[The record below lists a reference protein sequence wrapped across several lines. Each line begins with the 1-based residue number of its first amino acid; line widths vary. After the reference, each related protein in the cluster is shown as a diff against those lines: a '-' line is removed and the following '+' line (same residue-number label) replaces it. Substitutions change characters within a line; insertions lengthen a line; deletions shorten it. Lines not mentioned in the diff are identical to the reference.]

1 MMDRR
6 TFEGP
11 MDWEYHGTGPL
22 DASSPFTK
30 HVTNSNNNL
39 DNNSATTAQSQPP
52 FGTPSRPTPAVFAS
66 NPFASANASSKLP
79 STPSKP
85 LVALSSNNPFTPKLQ
100 PHAAPPF
107 RNPAFTTPRRPFNES
122 MYSEPE
128 SSPAMTEKT
137 SDIEMETPEGDRTDD
152 SFATITPTKID
163 KRHRYVKS
171 SRRPG
176 RGEIPR
182 AHREFSSME
191 VIRRRTRQVLDRD
204 MGGSRYRLGH
214 YTDASDYET
223 EDDGRPMSSSSS
235 SSIPQRRRDRPK
247 TKSWMGGMLKA
258 MEEHPNAPENFY
270 KWIQV
275 GFNMAIFSG
284 VMVFCWQII
293 GAIKSDLD
301 KANAAARA
309 NSINE
314 VQECTTNYL
323 ENRCGQA
330 GGPVPYLRDRCAEWD
345 VCMQRDVDAV
355 MSIRVVI
362 REIAEIVN
370 EFSGTMQFRSWL
382 LVGGMLFIA
391 IFAANVSL
399 FRNAYPKTPSTSS
412 ITTSSAPTAP
422 AGPGFGGHP
431 DPSQGYMY
439 VPLQTPSTR
448 RHMALMSEDMDQDEP
463 RSARHRMHALMAPP
477 QTPTSKRS
485 PYKGA
490 FRGADYRD
498 RSMSMSPS
506 KRSPSKIPTSFR

>member
-1 MMDRR
+1 MDRR

-22 DASSPFTK
+22 DASSPFAK
-30 HVTNSNNNL
+30 HVKGFTANNASTTNTPLAS
-39 DNNSATTAQSQPP
+39 SQPQP
-52 FGTPSRPTPAVFAS
+52 SFGTPSRSVFAS
-66 NPFASANASSKLP
+66 NPFAPANTPSTLP

-85 LVALSSNNPFTPKLQ
+85 LAPLSSQNPFTPKLQ
-100 PHAAPPF
+100 PPSAPPF

-122 MYSEPE
+122 IYSEPE
-128 SSPAMTEKT
+128 SSPAMTEKA
-137 SDIEMETPEGDRTDD
+137 SDIEMETPEADRTDD

-163 KRHRYVKS
+163 KRSRYVKS
-171 SRRPG
+171 ARRPG

-182 AHREFSSME
+182 GHREFSSME

-204 MGGSRYRLGH
+204 VRGSRYRLGH

-223 EDDGRPMSSSSS
+223 EDDGRPMSSSSAS
-235 SSIPQRRRDRPK
+235 SSIHQRRRDRPNNK
-247 TKSWMGGMLKA
+247 GWMGGMLRA
-258 MEEHPNAPENFY
+258 MEDHPNAPENFY

-275 GFNMAIFSG
+275 GFNVAIFSG

-382 LVGGMLFIA
+382 LVGGMLFVA
-391 IFAANVSL
+391 IFAANISL
-399 FRNAYPKTPSTSS
+399 FRNAYPRASSTPPMPAA
-412 ITTSSAPTAP
+412 SAPSATA
-422 AGPGFGGHP
+422 GSGFGAHH
-431 DPSQGYMY
+431 DPNQGYMY
-439 VPLQTPSTR
+439 VPLQTPSSR
-448 RHMALMSEDMDQDEP
+448 RHMALMNDDMDHEEP

-485 PYKGA
+485 PYKGD
-490 FRGADYRD
+490 FRGANYRD

-506 KRSPSKIPTSFR
+506 KRSPSKMSTSFR

>member
-1 MMDRR
+1 M
-6 TFEGP
+6 FHEANI
-11 MDWEYHGTGPL
+11 PL
-22 DASSPFTK
+22 A
-30 HVTNSNNNL
+30 
-39 DNNSATTAQSQPP
+39 
-52 FGTPSRPTPAVFAS
+52 FGTPSRPTPDVFAS

-107 RNPAFTTPRRPFNES
+107 RNPAFTVPRRPFNES

-137 SDIEMETPEGDRTDD
+137 SDVEMETPEGDRTDD

-191 VIRRRTRQVLDRD
+191 IIRRRTRQVLDRD

-247 TKSWMGGMLKA
+247 TNSWMGGMLKA

-399 FRNAYPKTPSTSS
+399 FRNAYPKAPSTSS
-412 ITTSSAPTAP
+412 IPTSSAPTAP

-448 RHMALMSEDMDQDEP
+448 RHMALMNEDMDQDEP

-490 FRGADYRD
+490 FRGADHRD

-506 KRSPSKIPTSFR
+506 KRSPSKILTSFR